1 MDRIPSP
8 PASVYV
14 LLEHEQDWV
23 RYQPFLEE
31 RGYMLR
37 PRYRPGWVSE
47 NLRTGK
53 DWWDCEDLIVQ
64 KKPGI
69 LDATRISDGAQVVL
83 KMVDT
88 RSTEVE
94 ILEFLNK
101 DVEVLAN
108 TRAIPLLE
116 VFPFPGHVERS
127 FMVMPCIR
135 EATIPPFFETVREF
149 VVFFQQVLEGLVCLH
164 RNDIAH
170 LFICAKNLVVN
181 DMVPGGSH
189 FVSKLFKRD
198 GSSFVSSSSTRS
210 TATPLRYYFIDFASS
225 VRFPHPESRG
235 LVLGGRVDQDRVP
248 EISDK
253 VPYDPFKVDLRLLGE
268 MLQLDFVL
276 RYAGLD
282 FVVPLMLTLI
292 RDDPTQR
299 PDAAEA
305 LEIFEQLVGGLTEK
319 RLDERL
325 KFFHRLPEDELIRCE
340 TKLRL
345 AGVQF
350 STEEVVPSKRILQ
363 AQFEFVLHVYS
374 N

>member
-37 PRYRPGWVSE
+37 SRYRPGWVSE
-47 NLRTGK
+47 HLCTGK
-53 DWWDCEDLIVQ
+53 YWWDCEDLIVQ

-116 VFPFPGHVERS
+116 VFPIPDDAERS
-127 FMVMPCIR
+127 FMVMPCMR
-135 EATIPPFFETVREF
+135 EATIDPFFRTVREF
-149 VVFFQQVLEGLVCLH
+149 VVFFQEVLEQC
-164 RNDIAH
+164 
-170 LFICAKNLVVN
+170 
-181 DMVPGGSH
+181 
-189 FVSKLFKRD
+189 
-198 GSSFVSSSSTRS
+198 
-210 TATPLRYYFIDFASS
+210 PLRYYFINFASS
-225 VRFPHPESRG
+225 IRFSNFESRC
-235 LVLGGRVDQDRVP
+235 LVLGGRVPINDRVP
-248 EISDK
+248 EISDT

-282 FVVPLMLTLI
+282 FAAPLMLTLI

-299 PDAAEA
+299 PDAAET
-305 LEIFEQLVGGLTEK
+305 LETVEQLVRGLTEK
-319 RLDERL
+319 RLDQRL
-325 KFFHRLPEDELIRCE
+325 KFFHRLPEDEMIRYQ

-350 STEEVVPSKRILQ
+350 STEQVFPSKCILL
-363 AQFEFVLHVYS
+363 AV
-374 N
+374 